1 MFAPSGSFF
10 RLCLLVLL
18 PVFIPGA
25 TLEGQDAGTTE
36 VAGSIWATDFSRT
49 SVDMEEIMPGGPTK
63 DGIPAI
69 DHPRFETVEEA
80 GDWLTNQ
87 DPVAVVRIG
96 DHVKVYPLQI
106 LIWHEIVNDEVGGV
120 PVSVTFC
127 PLCNTT
133 LAFRRVFDGTILDF
147 GTTGLLR
154 HSDMVMYDRQ
164 TESWWQQATGEG
176 IVGTYSGRKLSFV
189 PAPVMSW
196 KEVRKQLPHAQVLSK
211 ETGFRRAY
219 GENPYRGYD
228 RRTSPFFGLF
238 RGKKDDRL
246 GAMERVVALEGGAHP
261 IAIPFSILREKRVV
275 HVEVDGAG
283 EDWVV
288 FWAPGTASALDSQEI
303 PRGRDV
309 GATGVFSTEL
319 NGRTHHFR
327 PHGESGFQDEE
338 TGTVWSLT
346 GDAVEGPLAGKRLA
360 PIPHG
365 NHFWFAWVVFR
376 PETEVWAGG

>member
-1 MFAPSGSFF
+1 MFSPSGLF
-10 RLCLLVLL
+10 LQICLLILL
-18 PVFIPGA
+18 PAFIPGA

-80 GDWLTNQ
+80 GDWLTNE

-96 DHVKVYPLQI
+96 GHVKVYPLQI

-219 GENPYRGYD
+219 GENP
-228 RRTSPFFGLF
+228 L
-238 RGKKDDRL
+238 
-246 GAMERVVALEGGAHP
+246 
-261 IAIPFSILREKRVV
+261 AIPFSIMREKRVV
-275 HVEVDGAG
+275 HVDVDGAG

-309 GATGVFSTEL
+309 GATGVFSTDLDGREL
-319 NGRTHHFR
+319 HFR

-346 GDAVEGPLAGKRLA
+346 GDGVEGPLAGKRLA